1 MLRRG
6 RKTNPIS
13 PSATPFIGQKAIWQ
27 NRRHLQLTGCSVGS
41 VMTEPVAPHLTVLV
55 LVRDMHPRPTKFS
68 LQWCLLCV
76 VTITVF
82 HIHAGE
88 IPSAAKPAVKPAVRI
103 AVQPFDLTD
112 VKLLDSPF
120 KQAMHL
126 NASYLLS
133 LEPDRFLHYF
143 RVNAGLEPKAP
154 AYGGW
159 ESPTTGA
166 GRCLGHYLS
175 ALSLQYRATG
185 DSRFKERIDYI
196 VSELA
201 VCQQTNG
208 FLSAQTN
215 LAESFAAL
223 AAGHGDALLKSRVP
237 WYIQHKMFAGLRD
250 AFFLTGNQQARQILI
265 RLADWAVAVTS
276 NLDREQF
283 QTMLKQEYGGMQEVL
298 LDVYALDGERKYLEL
313 ARRFQDDA
321 TFNPLAVKLDK
332 LAQKH
337 ANTMI
342 PKLSGAVRLYEL
354 TGETQERAA
363 AEYFWNEVM
372 YYHTYA
378 LGGNSDHEHFGPP
391 DQLPLSTQTAET
403 CNTYNMLKLTR
414 HLFCLGP
421 EVKYGDYY
429 ERALYNQIL
438 ASQAPKQ
445 GGFTYFISLK
455 PGHFKTYSTPFES
468 FWCCVGTGM
477 ENHTQYGN
485 NIYYHD
491 TNNLYV
497 VLYIPSQLTWTTKN
511 VTIQQETD
519 YPASANMHFAI
530 KCAKP
535 TTFAFKFRYPNWAVA
550 GMAIKVN
557 GQAIKADTHPGEFAS
572 VEREWKNDDQVQV
585 QFPLSLRAESLAGA
599 PATKAF
605 FFGPLL
611 LAGDLG
617 TNSLPAPIPYAR
629 DQCQYCDFQDP
640 KVPVLVMDG
649 RPLENWVKPVAG
661 ELLTFRTVN
670 AGRPADVILRPFYRL
685 HYQRYTVYWDVVTPE
700 QWEKQQGST
709 KD

>member
-1 MLRRG
+1 MLVVRIMDTSS
-6 RKTNPIS
+6 RK
-13 PSATPFIGQKAIWQ
+13 
-27 NRRHLQLTGCSVGS
+27 LTLRS
-41 VMTEPVAPHLTVLV
+41 
-55 LVRDMHPRPTKFS
+55 
-68 LQWCLLCV
+68 CLLYFV
-76 VTITVF
+76 SITAFGVEAGTIPQ
-82 HIHAGE
+82 I
-88 IPSAAKPAVKPAVRI
+88 AKPAVEPAVEM
-103 AVQPFDLTD
+103 AVKPFDLSE

-120 KQAMHL
+120 KQAMDL
-126 NASYLLS
+126 NARYLLS

-143 RVNAGLEPKAP
+143 RVNAGLKPKAP

-185 DSRFKERIDYI
+185 DARFKERVDYI

-201 VCQQTNG
+201 ICQQTNG
-208 FLSAQTN
+208 FLSAQTD
-215 LAESFAAL
+215 LAEAFAAL

-250 AFFLTGNQQARQILI
+250 AYWLTSNQQARAILI
-265 RLADWAVAVTS
+265 RMADWAVAVTS
-276 NLDREQF
+276 NLDRDQF
-283 QTMLKQEYGGMQEVL
+283 QTMLKQECGGMEEVL
-298 LDVYALDGERKYLEL
+298 SDVYALTDDRKYLEL

-321 TFNPLAVKLDK
+321 TFNPLVAKLDK

-342 PKLSGAVRLYEL
+342 PKLAGAIRLYEL
-354 TGETQERAA
+354 TGEASERSS
-363 AEYFWNEVM
+363 AEFFWNEVVEH
-372 YYHTYA
+372 HTYA
-378 LGGNSDHEHFGPP
+378 LGGNSDREHFGPP
-391 DQLPLSTQTAET
+391 DQLPLGTQTAET

-414 HLFCLGP
+414 HFFCLNP

-438 ASQAPKQ
+438 SSQEPKQ

-455 PGHFKTYSTPFES
+455 PGHFKTYSTPFDS

-485 NIYYHD
+485 GIYYHD

-497 VLYIPSQLTWTTKN
+497 VLYIPSQLTWPAKN

-519 YPASANMHFAI
+519 YPTDGDMRFTV

-535 TTFAFKFRYPNWAVA
+535 ATFGFKFRYPSWAA
-550 GMAIKVN
+550 KGMVIKVN
-557 GQAIKADTHPGEFAS
+557 GKAINVDAHPGDFAN
-572 VEREWKNDDQVQV
+572 VGREWNNGDKVQV
-585 QFPLSLRAESLAGA
+585 QFPLNLRAEPLASA
-599 PATKAF
+599 PTTKAF

-617 TNSLPAPIPYAR
+617 TNNLPAPIAYAR
-629 DQCQYCDFQDP
+629 DQCQYCNLP
-640 KVPVLVMDG
+640 APEVPTLVIDN
-649 RPLENWVKPVAG
+649 RPLETWIKPVANAP
-661 ELLTFRTVN
+661 LTFHTVN
-670 AGRPADVILRPFYRL
+670 AGRPFDVVLKPFYQL
-685 HYQRYTVYWDVVTPE
+685 HYHRYTVYWDVVTA
-700 QWEKQQGST
+700 
-709 KD
+709 D

>member
-1 MLRRG
+1 MPGTAKML
-6 RKTNPIS
+6 PE
-13 PSATPFIGQKAIWQ
+13 A
-27 NRRHLQLTGCSVGS
+27 
-41 VMTEPVAPHLTVLV
+41 VAPPSRILV
-55 LVRDMHPRPTKFS
+55 LVSDMHPRRSTFI
-68 LQWCLLCV
+68 LCWLLCLV
-76 VTITVF
+76 AVYGTNTG
-82 HIHAGE
+82 AGP
-88 IPSAAKPAVKPAVRI
+88 IPQMAKPAVEPAVTFS
-103 AVQPFDLTD
+103 VEPFELSE

-120 KQAMHL
+120 KQAMDI

-143 RVNAGLEPKAP
+143 RVYAALKPKAP

-185 DSRFKERIDYI
+185 DSRFKERVDYI

-201 VCQQTNG
+201 ICQQTNG

-215 LAESFAAL
+215 VAEAFVTL

-250 AFFLTGNQQARQILI
+250 AWCLTGNQGARQILI

-283 QTMLKQEYGGMQEVL
+283 QIMLKQEYGGMQEVL
-298 LDVYALDGERKYLEL
+298 ADVYALTGDRKYLEL
-313 ARRFQDDA
+313 ACRFQDDA
-321 TFNPLAVKLDK
+321 TFNPLTAKLDK

-342 PKLSGAVRLYEL
+342 PKLTGAIRLYEL
-354 TGETQERAA
+354 TGNAPERTA
-363 AEYFWNEVM
+363 AEYFWNEVVDR
-372 YYHTYA
+372 HTYA
-378 LGGNSDHEHFGPP
+378 LGGNSDREHFGPP
-391 DQLPLSTQTAET
+391 DQLPLGTQTAET

-414 HLFCLGP
+414 HLFCLNP
-421 EVKYGDYY
+421 EVKYADYY

-438 ASQAPKQ
+438 ASQEPKQ
-445 GGFTYFISLK
+445 GGFTYFVSLK

-485 NIYYHD
+485 SIYYHD

-497 VLYIPSQLTWTTKN
+497 VLYIPSQLTWTAKN
-511 VTIQQETD
+511 VTVRQETD
-519 YPASANMHFAI
+519 YPASGDIRFTI
-530 KCAKP
+530 QCAKP
-535 TTFAFKFRYPNWAVA
+535 TTFSFKFRYPSWAA
-550 GMAIKVN
+550 SGIAINVN
-557 GQAIKADTHPGEFAS
+557 DQAVKLNAS
-572 VEREWKNDDQVQV
+572 PRTVVGVEREWKNGDKVQV
-585 QFPLSLRAESLAGA
+585 QFPLNLRAESLPGA
-599 PATKAF
+599 PMTKAF

-617 TNSLPAPIPYAR
+617 KNNLPAPIAYAI
-629 DQCQYCDFQDP
+629 DQCKYCDFPDP
-640 KVPVLVMDG
+640 KVPGLATDD
-649 RPLENWVKPVAG
+649 RPLESWIKRVAT
-661 ELLTFRTVN
+661 EPLTFRTAN
-670 AGRPADVILRPFYRL
+670 AGRPADVTLKPFYQL
-685 HYQRYTVYWDVVTPE
+685 HYQRYTVYWDILSPG
-700 QWEKQQGST
+700 Q
-709 KD
+709 